1 MNNLLPS
8 SVQLHLK
15 FDLKGSTYN
24 RRASSKERAKPLPT
38 FKDLDFL
45 QDTPDGMLLDADMY
59 NAFCKTVQRD
69 CLVRVGGRLSKGRN
83 VFLEISIEGI
93 WEIFQ
98 MIIFGLREEKS
109 RK

>member
-45 QDTPDGMLLDADMY
+45 QDMPDGMLLDADMY

-69 CLVRVGGRLSKGRN
+69 CLVRVVRGGRLSKGRN
-83 VFLEISIEGI
+83 VFLGN
-93 WEIFQ
+93 FH
-98 MIIFGLREEKS
+98 
-109 RK
+109 